1 MAIVTDKTDFSPNGH
16 KVFYWENGNKRME
29 GTWED
34 GKRVSKFTF
43 YNKDGS
49 INIEVNF
56 DKDVVNKDTNRYVRG
71 KLVMTYGYADG
82 TLINSTEYL
91 NNTKIGEYSYT
102 DALVY
107 PDPNDPEAP
116 PIGTIFHS
124 YNGVHPAELYKGTLW
139 TFVQTDYKIDENGKT
154 NEVAVWLREPNGGR
168 GPYIYEGQFKE
179 YRSSNGSLLRSG
191 SYVRK
196 LIEGEASI
204 SVLNGA
210 EHLYR
215 ENGSRL
221 YHANW
226 SNGIK
231 VDKVEFV
238 DSKDR
243 VWKSVKLDH
252 NSKYVEGT
260 YDIWDIGL
268 DGSITYDF
276 DPLTQ
281 VAHLRLLK

>member
-34 GKRVSKFTF
+34 GKRVGKFTF

-56 DKDVVNKDTNRYVRG
+56 DKDVVNKDANRYARG

-107 PDPNDPEAP
+107 PDLNDPAAP

-139 TFVQTDYKIDENGKT
+139 TFIQTDYKIDENGKT
-154 NEVAVWLREPNGGR
+154 NEVAVWLREPNGGK
-168 GPYIYEGQFKE
+168 GPYIYDGLFKE
-179 YRSSNGSLLRSG
+179 YRSSNGALLRTG
-191 SYVRK
+191 TYVRK
-196 LIEGEASI
+196 LIEGEASV

>member
-34 GKRVSKFTF
+34 GKRVGKFTF

>member
-34 GKRVSKFTF
+34 GKRVGKFTF

-56 DKDVVNKDTNRYVRG
+56 DKDIVNEDVNRYVRG

-107 PDPNDPEAP
+107 PDPNDPAAP

-139 TFVQTDYKIDENGKT
+139 TFIQTDYKIDENGKT
-154 NEVAVWLREPNGGR
+154 NEVAVWLRESNGGK
-168 GPYIYEGQFKE
+168 GPYIYDGPFKE
-179 YRSSNGSLLRSG
+179 YRSSNGALLRTG
-191 SYVRK
+191 TYVRK